1 MESHQ
6 QSKTGATAAPR
17 SLGPD
22 ALLWKAET
30 FRKISRCRDI
40 VKLGHKGAPLS
51 PDDFTERF
59 ADLRVPIAKF
69 LYRRVEVKDVDD
81 LSAEVFEIAW
91 RKGGTV
97 TVGEELPWL
106 YRVATNLVANHRRKN
121 ARAQNLLA
129 AIVAPDTSPSAESI
143 AVADIALAEAW
154 GRLPATSRQVLAMTA
169 LDGLSVAETALALD
183 ITANA
188 VSVRLNRARNQLRV
202 ALAETV

>member
-1 MESHQ
+1 M
-6 QSKTGATAAPR
+6 
-17 SLGPD
+17 
-22 ALLWKAET
+22 
-30 FRKISRCRDI
+30 
-40 VKLGHKGAPLS
+40 S

-59 ADLRVPIAKF
+59 GGLRVPITKF

-91 RKGGTV
+91 RKGGKV

-106 YRVATNLVANHRRKN
+106 YRVATNLVANHRRRN

-143 AVADIALAEAW
+143 AVADIALADAW
-154 GRLPATSRQVLAMTA
+154 RRLPATSRQILALTA
-169 LDGLSVAETALALD
+169 LDGLSVGETASALD

-202 ALAETV
+202 ALAETA

>member
-1 MESHQ
+1 
-6 QSKTGATAAPR
+6 
-17 SLGPD
+17 
-22 ALLWKAET
+22 
-30 FRKISRCRDI
+30 
-40 VKLGHKGAPLS
+40 LS

-59 ADLRVPIAKF
+59 AGLRVPIAKF

-91 RKGGTV
+91 RRGGAV

-121 ARAQNLLA
+121 ARAQKLLA

-154 GRLPATSRQVLAMTA
+154 GRLPSMSRQILALTA

-188 VSVRLNRARNQLRV
+188 VSVRLNRARNQLRA
-202 ALAETV
+202 ALAESA

>member
-1 MESHQ
+1 M
-6 QSKTGATAAPR
+6 
-17 SLGPD
+17 
-22 ALLWKAET
+22 
-30 FRKISRCRDI
+30 
-40 VKLGHKGAPLS
+40 S

-59 ADLRVPIAKF
+59 AGLRVPIAKF

-91 RKGGTV
+91 RRGGAV

-121 ARAQNLLA
+121 ARAQKLLA

-154 GRLPATSRQVLAMTA
+154 GRLPSMSRQILVLTA

-188 VSVRLNRARNQLRV
+188 VSVRLNRARNQLRA
-202 ALAETV
+202 ALAESA

>member
-1 MESHQ
+1 M
-6 QSKTGATAAPR
+6 
-17 SLGPD
+17 
-22 ALLWKAET
+22 
-30 FRKISRCRDI
+30 
-40 VKLGHKGAPLS
+40 S

-59 ADLRVPIAKF
+59 AGLRVPIAKF

-97 TVGEELPWL
+97 TIGEELPWL

-129 AIVAPDTSPSAESI
+129 TIVAPDTSPSAESI
-143 AVADIALAEAW
+143 AVADIALADAW
-154 GRLPATSRQVLAMTA
+154 GRLPSTSRQILALTA
-169 LDGLSVAETALALD
+169 LDGLSVTETAMALD

-202 ALAETV
+202 ALAETA

>member
-1 MESHQ
+1 
-6 QSKTGATAAPR
+6 
-17 SLGPD
+17 
-22 ALLWKAET
+22 
-30 FRKISRCRDI
+30 
-40 VKLGHKGAPLS
+40 LS

-59 ADLRVPIAKF
+59 AGLRVPIAKF

-91 RKGGTV
+91 RRGGAV
-97 TVGEELPWL
+97 MVGEELPWL

-121 ARAQNLLA
+121 ARAHNLLA

-154 GRLPATSRQVLAMTA
+154 GRLPTTSRQILALTA
-169 LDGLSVAETALALD
+169 LDGLTVAETALALD

-188 VSVRLNRARNQLRV
+188 VSVRLNRARNQLRA
-202 ALAETV
+202 ALAETA

>member
-1 MESHQ
+1 
-6 QSKTGATAAPR
+6 
-17 SLGPD
+17 
-22 ALLWKAET
+22 
-30 FRKISRCRDI
+30 
-40 VKLGHKGAPLS
+40 LS

-59 ADLRVPIAKF
+59 AGLRVPIAKF

-81 LSAEVFEIAW
+81 LSAQVFEIAW
-91 RKGGTV
+91 RRGGAV

-121 ARAQNLLA
+121 ARAQNLLS

-154 GRLPATSRQVLAMTA
+154 GRIPATSRQILALTA
-169 LDGLSVAETALALD
+169 LDGLSVAETAVALD

-202 ALAETV
+202 ALAETT

>member
-1 MESHQ
+1 
-6 QSKTGATAAPR
+6 
-17 SLGPD
+17 
-22 ALLWKAET
+22 
-30 FRKISRCRDI
+30 
-40 VKLGHKGAPLS
+40 LS

-59 ADLRVPIAKF
+59 AGLRMPIAKF
-69 LYRRVEVKDVDD
+69 LYRRVEINDVDD
-81 LSAEVFEIAW
+81 LSAQVFEIAW
-91 RKGGTV
+91 RRGGAV

-129 AIVAPDTSPSAESI
+129 AMVAPDTSPSAESI
-143 AVADIALAEAW
+143 AVADIALADAW
-154 GRLPATSRQVLAMTA
+154 GRLPATSRQILALTA

-202 ALAETV
+202 ALAETA

>member
-1 MESHQ
+1 
-6 QSKTGATAAPR
+6 
-17 SLGPD
+17 
-22 ALLWKAET
+22 
-30 FRKISRCRDI
+30 
-40 VKLGHKGAPLS
+40 LS

-59 ADLRVPIAKF
+59 AGLRVPIAKF

-97 TVGEELPWL
+97 TIGEELPWL

-129 AIVAPDTSPSAESI
+129 TIVAPDTSPSAESI
-143 AVADIALAEAW
+143 AVADIALADAW
-154 GRLPATSRQVLAMTA
+154 GRLPSTSRQILALTA
-169 LDGLSVAETALALD
+169 LDGLSVTETAMALD

-202 ALAETV
+202 ALAETA